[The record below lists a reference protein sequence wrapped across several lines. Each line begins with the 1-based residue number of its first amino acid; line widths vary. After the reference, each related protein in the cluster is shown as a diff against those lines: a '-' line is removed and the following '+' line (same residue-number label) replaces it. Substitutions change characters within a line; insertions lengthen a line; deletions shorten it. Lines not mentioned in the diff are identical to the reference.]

1 MGLAMRLRPP
11 PPALAPVLA
20 ALLLAGAVATP
31 LAAAGHAP
39 VSYGS
44 TVYVEH
50 VDTAGGTPVRRLSP
64 ASRLT
69 RGDRVVTLV
78 NWAASPP
85 ARSSGFTLTN
95 ALPPALAYQAGGS
108 DDIEVSVDGGH
119 RWGQL
124 GVLRIGGRLALAED
138 VTNLRWRVPAAVA
151 RAGAGRIAYAGVV
164 R

>member
-1 MGLAMRLRPP
+1 MPFRPFHTALA
-11 PPALAPVLA
+11 PALATA
-20 ALLLAGAVATP
+20 LLAGAVATP
-31 LAAAGHAP
+31 LFAAGHAP

-44 TVYVEH
+44 TVYIEH
-50 VDTAGGTPVRRLSP
+50 VETSGGTPVRRLSP

-78 NWAASPP
+78 NWSASAP

-95 ALPPALAYQAGGS
+95 ALPPSLAYQAGGR
-108 DDIEVSVDGGH
+108 DDIEVSVDGGRH
-119 RWGQL
+119 WGQL
-124 GVLRIGGRLALAED
+124 GTLRISGRAAIAED
-138 VTNLRWRVPAAVA
+138 VTDLRWRVPPAVA